1 MKRTL
6 ALLPLVLVTLASLLW
21 SQNPPPMPK
30 PSPEHQRLHYYV
42 GDWKTE
48 AESKPSPFGP
58 GGKLTA
64 NNHNEML
71 GDFFVVFHGDGTA
84 QMGPVKTL
92 AAIGYDSKEK
102 AYTFDE
108 FTSTGEHAKAMGTV
122 SGDTWTWTFSGNEGG
137 KDFKGRF
144 TLKEVSP
151 TSYTFTNELSI
162 DGGPWAK
169 LEEGKATKQ

>member
-30 PSPEHQRLHYYV
+30 PGPEHQRLHYYV

-71 GDFFVVFHGDGTA
+71 GDFFVVFHGDGTGP
-84 QMGPVKTL
+84 MGPIKTL

-108 FTSTGEHAKAMGTV
+108 FTSTGEHAKATGTV
-122 SGDTWTWTFSGNEGG
+122 SGDTWTWTNDVKMGPQTM
-137 KDFKGRF
+137 KGRF
-144 TLKEVSP
+144 TEKILSP
-151 TSYTFTNELSI
+151 TSYTFKFEMSA
-162 DGGPWAK
+162 DGKTWNTVMD
-169 LEEGKATKQ
+169 GKAAKK